1 RRARGGEPDPRQ
13 RDHRHGR
20 DPGTAG
26 RQRAGAEGGHAPAA
40 AVPDGGPGARPRA
53 AALHPGDHHQRRA
66 PRPGQ
71 RAQPPVHAGARGGA
85 AGGPRRRARRRR
97 LHRRQRPAR
106 DARAPGRLWRRGGG
120 RDRAGAGLH
129 PAPEAAPGRHP
140 RYRGPGG
147 GARRPV
153 RIDNGGT
160 MTSTGHPAD
169 PGRPIRVCLVDDQ
182 TLVRQGIRSLL
193 ALDGGLEVVGEAVDG
208 RQAVELI
215 PQAAPDVVLL
225 DMRMPVMSG
234 LEALQALSAAGTLS
248 PNIILTTFDDAQ
260 LMLAGLHAGAKGYLL
275 KDVSLEQL
283 VGAIRTVAGGGS
295 LVQPA
300 VTQRL
305 LSGLEHMRNDFVS
318 LDRPDPLTDRE
329 TEILRLMA
337 SGFSNKEIANS
348 LGVAEGTIKNH
359 VSNILSKLGVR
370 DRTRAVLKAFELQ
383 LV

>member
-1 RRARGGEPDPRQ
+1 
-13 RDHRHGR
+13 
-20 DPGTAG
+20 
-26 RQRAGAEGGHAPAA
+26 
-40 AVPDGGPGARPRA
+40 
-53 AALHPGDHHQRRA
+53 
-66 PRPGQ
+66 
-71 RAQPPVHAGARGGA
+71 
-85 AGGPRRRARRRR
+85 
-97 LHRRQRPAR
+97 
-106 DARAPGRLWRRGGG
+106 
-120 RDRAGAGLH
+120 
-129 PAPEAAPGRHP
+129 
-140 RYRGPGG
+140 
-147 GARRPV
+147 
-153 RIDNGGT
+153 
-160 MTSTGHPAD
+160 M
-169 PGRPIRVCLVDDQ
+169 IRVCLVDDQ

-193 ALDGGLEVVGEAVDG
+193 ALDDGIEVVAEASDG
-208 RQAVELI
+208 KQAVEQI
-215 PQAAPDVVLL
+215 PQIQPDVVLM

-234 LEALQALSAAGTLS
+234 LEALQMLSRNGALPPT
-248 PNIILTTFDDAQ
+248 IILTTFDDDQ
-260 LMLAGLHAGAKGYLL
+260 LVLAGLKAGAKGYLL

-283 VGAIRTVAGGGS
+283 VGAIIRTVADGGS

-305 LSGLEHMRNDFVS
+305 LSGLEHMRNEFVS